1 MSVALRSHPLLSR
14 SRASRVFDGLKHRQ
28 GVDWLELAK
37 PQMPSFE
44 SLRAVARRSELQA
57 RGLFPSSLDVL
68 IAYLGSKA
76 THQGMA

>member
-14 SRASRVFDGLKHRQ
+14 SRPSRVFGGLKYR